1 MRRYVKIFALCL
13 TIALLA
19 LTVLISCDR
28 TPPTYNETPPARNNF
43 MSRSR
48 TVYDNINGKSV
59 SVDLFFRN
67 QGEAFNNPNVGVA
80 LMLYQCI
87 MYKQSHPDENVT
99 ISFTS
104 FHLSVVAAVC
114 LDESK
119 ADYSRMKSLYD
130 REFDNDGYVRIAY
143 LLVAAAKIGINVTV
157 IGQIDGSATYHWQDK
172 SWKDDLHFD
181 EYFQSYL
188 TQDSNIDGKTVGDFM
203 TFRKANWTSYGD
215 KAASDMMHNKTCTVS
230 NYTDNRGVEH
240 GAAIWFGSTN
250 LDGIAGDGTNGND
263 NDQTGVIVSDHEEL
277 RRVVYNYT
285 VLMSRYCKQEEIN
298 EFRDAVNKLNTDQ
311 IRLINSDRADEIYEQ
326 EQIVYL
332 GSDSDN
338 VFRLYF
344 TPFGGSV
351 GTWDTT
357 YNPFC
362 QYISKLL
369 PINAGGGAIT
379 FVWNNVKYLTN
390 FEYAKTLLNVIDT
403 AFSENPRLTN
413 KLYLR
418 LPGVDYSQFDN
429 LIEGEN
435 IGVKIFNQSGGNHA
449 KDLQLCY
456 LDNGKRHYVTMFS
469 SLNFHQGSMWYQ
481 TNTVLI
487 IDETVQ
493 TGNDV
498 YVEFGKLTSHGVIS
512 EADRILKKQQSA
524 S

>member
-1 MRRYVKIFALCL
+1 M
-13 TIALLA
+13 
-19 LTVLISCDR
+19 
-28 TPPTYNETPPARNNF
+28 
-43 MSRSR
+43 
-48 TVYDNINGKSV
+48 
-59 SVDLFFRN
+59 
-67 QGEAFNNPNVGVA
+67 
-80 LMLYQCI
+80 
-87 MYKQSHPDENVT
+87 
-99 ISFTS
+99 
-104 FHLSVVAAVC
+104 
-114 LDESK
+114 
-119 ADYSRMKSLYD
+119 
-130 REFDNDGYVRIAY
+130 
-143 LLVAAAKIGINVTV
+143 
-157 IGQIDGSATYHWQDK
+157 
-172 SWKDDLHFD
+172 
-181 EYFQSYL
+181 
-188 TQDSNIDGKTVGDFM
+188 
-203 TFRKANWTSYGD
+203 
-215 KAASDMMHNKTCTVS
+215 
-230 NYTDNRGVEH
+230 
-240 GAAIWFGSTN
+240 
-250 LDGIAGDGTNGND
+250 DGIAGDGTNGND

-369 PINAGGGAIT
+369 PVNAGGGAIT

-435 IGVKIFNQSGGNHA
+435 IGRQNIQPIRTVITLRICSYA
-449 KDLQLCY
+449 IWTTV
-456 LDNGKRHYVTMFS
+456 NGITLRCF
-469 SLNFHQGSMWYQ
+469 
-481 TNTVLI
+481 
-487 IDETVQ
+487 
-493 TGNDV
+493 
-498 YVEFGKLTSHGVIS
+498 
-512 EADRILKKQQSA
+512 RR
-524 S
+524 